1 MLINHLKISLRN
13 FRKNALYATLN
24 IIGLAVGFTAFI
36 LILIYLH
43 YETSFENFHPQAE
56 RIYRATYQFES
67 GGEYNVHWARVP
79 VDYVNELPN
88 DVPEIETLV
97 RFQNQE
103 QKYIRV
109 EDEKFR
115 PEHAYVTDPEVF
127 QVFDFPLIAG
137 NAETALAQPRSLVL
151 TETLARRYFG
161 STDVLDRELY
171 VSGSLAAEE
180 LLYKVTGVMADPP
193 TNTHLPVEMLLSYR
207 DQDERAGWAYV
218 YTLLNPEADISTVQE
233 QMHDF
238 VLKYTD
244 EETAQQV
251 SLVFQPLPDIHLQ
264 SDLAREIVPNGNQL
278 YVTIFFFVGLFILM
292 VALINYVNLSS
303 ALAMGRSQEVG
314 IRTVLGANQRHI
326 MNHAWFESVGY
337 TMLAMLL
344 AGISAY
350 FLFPYFRQLTGAD
363 FLLPIGWFGLGLI
376 ALAVLS
382 GLLAGLYPAVILR
395 SFRVLEAI
403 KHKTSFA
410 LSARR
415 GGFSVKRLMVA
426 VQFGVSILLVASALV
441 AYDQFMYI
449 QEKNLGME
457 TEQILAIPGV
467 PNSVTE
473 RYPAFRDRVAPLAG
487 VQQVAAC
494 MEVPSREIRDAG
506 PVLVEG
512 VNDDPEQAPIMDMQ
526 VVAPGFTALMDIELL
541 AGEDRYDQIPPSAFS
556 EQQEDESITE
566 WLFERPAR
574 YLINE
579 TAMRQLGWSS
589 PEEALGQRIS
599 WSIGDLRYA
608 YGPVTGVVKDFHQE
622 ILKNEVDPT
631 VMVYEPIWLRTFLIK
646 VETAGLSQTLENIQ
660 AVWNDLYPTYPM
672 EYHFLDELFERLYT
686 QERVQLQLL
695 ATFSGLA
702 IVIAFLGLFSLVAYA
717 LRTRT
722 RELAIRRVLGADL
735 TSLIRLISKEYALVL
750 LLGGIIAVPL
760 SYLVV
765 SRWLQSFAYRVDIS
779 AFWYLLTM
787 LFIGLMLLATIGWQ
801 TRHSTSANPAT
812 VLRDE

>member
-1 MLINHLKISLRN
+1 
-13 FRKNALYATLN
+13 
-24 IIGLAVGFTAFI
+24 
-36 LILIYLH
+36 
-43 YETSFENFHPQAE
+43 
-56 RIYRATYQFES
+56 
-67 GGEYNVHWARVP
+67 
-79 VDYVNELPN
+79 
-88 DVPEIETLV
+88 
-97 RFQNQE
+97 
-103 QKYIRV
+103 
-109 EDEKFR
+109 
-115 PEHAYVTDPEVF
+115 
-127 QVFDFPLIAG
+127 
-137 NAETALAQPRSLVL
+137 
-151 TETLARRYFG
+151 
-161 STDVLDRELY
+161 
-171 VSGSLAAEE
+171 
-180 LLYKVTGVMADPP
+180 
-193 TNTHLPVEMLLSYR
+193 
-207 DQDERAGWAYV
+207 
-218 YTLLNPEADISTVQE
+218 
-233 QMHDF
+233 
-238 VLKYTD
+238 
-244 EETAQQV
+244 
-251 SLVFQPLPDIHLQ
+251 
-264 SDLAREIVPNGNQL
+264 
-278 YVTIFFFVGLFILM
+278 
-292 VALINYVNLSS
+292 
-303 ALAMGRSQEVG
+303 
-314 IRTVLGANQRHI
+314 
-326 MNHAWFESVGY
+326 
-337 TMLAMLL
+337 
-344 AGISAY
+344 
-350 FLFPYFRQLTGAD
+350 
-363 FLLPIGWFGLGLI
+363 
-376 ALAVLS
+376 
-382 GLLAGLYPAVILR
+382 
-395 SFRVLEAI
+395 
-403 KHKTSFA
+403 
-410 LSARR
+410 
-415 GGFSVKRLMVA
+415 
-426 VQFGVSILLVASALV
+426 
-441 AYDQFMYI
+441 
-449 QEKNLGME
+449 
-457 TEQILAIPGV
+457 
-467 PNSVTE
+467 
-473 RYPAFRDRVAPLAG
+473 
-487 VQQVAAC
+487 
-494 MEVPSREIRDAG
+494 
-506 PVLVEG
+506 
-512 VNDDPEQAPIMDMQ
+512 MQ